1 MSPFWILLEL
11 TMTEAV
17 VTTAAIRCAKLQI
30 VTTNKQKAICLFTG
44 RMPFPGCPTNS
55 VGALKEKL
63 QS

>member
-1 MSPFWILLEL
+1 
-11 TMTEAV
+11 MTEAV